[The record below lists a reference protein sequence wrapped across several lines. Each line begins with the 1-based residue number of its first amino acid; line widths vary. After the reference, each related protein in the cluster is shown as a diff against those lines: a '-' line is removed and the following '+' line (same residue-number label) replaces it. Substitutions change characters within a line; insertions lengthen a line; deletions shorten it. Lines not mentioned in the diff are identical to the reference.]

1 MPGKQPREAAL
12 PNGDSDTLPRM
23 RIWQVTHYGE
33 PEEMTLAEVEPPSP
47 GEGEV
52 LIRNRACGLNFF
64 DLLQCQGKYQSRP
77 AFPFTIGA
85 EVSGT
90 IASVGSGVTD
100 RSVGERVASLPR
112 GGGFSEYTL
121 VKSSRAFPIPDSM
134 SFEQAA
140 AMPVV
145 YQTSL
150 FALDYRGKL
159 QPGEWLLVHAGA
171 SGVGTAA
178 IQLGKAMGAQV
189 IATAGSPEK
198 LEFCTEQGA
207 DHVLSYRDPSWV
219 DAVKEICGRFGADVI
234 YDPVGGDVF
243 DLSTKVIAPDG
254 RLLVIGF
261 ASGRIPSLAA
271 NRALLKNMS
280 LVGVFWGRH
289 CDETPGYMESL
300 HDRLVGM
307 IESGTISPPVGAA
320 YPFEAAP
327 RGIRDLA
334 NRKVRGKAIL
344 TVA

>member
-1 MPGKQPREAAL
+1 MKA
-12 PNGDSDTLPRM
+12 
-23 RIWQVTHYGE
+23 WHVTHYGE
-33 PEEMTLAEVEPPSP
+33 PEEMTLSEVDPPSP
-47 GEGEV
+47 ATGEV

-64 DLLQCQGKYQSRP
+64 DLLQCQGKYQTRP
-77 AFPFTIGA
+77 SFPFTIGA

-90 IASVGSGVTD
+90 IAAIGSGVKS
-100 RSVGERVASLPR
+100 RSVGQRVASLPR
-112 GGGFSEYTL
+112 GGGFSEYTV
-121 VKSSRAFPIPDSM
+121 VKASRAFPIPDSM

-159 QPGEWLLVHAGA
+159 RAGEWLLVHAGA

-178 IQLGKAMGAQV
+178 IQLGKAMGARV
-189 IATAGSPEK
+189 IATAGSAEK
-198 LEFCTEQGA
+198 LEFCTQQGA
-207 DHVLSYRDPSWV
+207 DHVLSYRDAGWV
-219 DAVKEICGRFGADVI
+219 DAVKGICGRFGADVI

-261 ASGRIPSLAA
+261 TSGRIPSLAA

-300 HDRLVGM
+300 HDQLVAM
-307 IESGTISPPVGAA
+307 FSSGAISPPVGAT
-320 YPFEAAP
+320 YPFESAP
-327 RGIRDLA
+327 QGIRDLA
-334 NRKVRGKAIL
+334 NRKISGKAIL
-344 TVA
+344 TIR